1 MCEEE
6 FTVDSMTEIFYEEA
20 LSLINEL
27 YNIIEKYKN
36 CPAYDENY
44 IKKVFRVIHTMKA
57 DSTMML
63 IDDIAVPSRVLES
76 LLVFFRNNKID
87 VEDTERFDKIITTY
101 VKYVSDDVNE
111 FVKGVQLGS
120 GHKDLEDNINNYLED
135 LKKQYSKDIQNE
147 EHTSS
152 SGSLPSGRRQ
162 VYYIPSA
169 SESTA
174 KEKKPDAKKA
184 EKAKETAKE
193 NKEKSK
199 AIDFFNR
206 QPGFSEE
213 VVMVKQR
220 DIDSLN
226 NSIKHY
232 KNFVQSIEE
241 RFAGDRRIEI
251 RHRDLMLLKSIANEI
266 SSAAGLL
273 TESDF
278 VAIARKMEALV
289 DEMSVSLKKPV
300 KLLVRGERTLFNKS
314 AREKI
319 SSALVHII
327 RNAVDHGIE
336 SIEERERLGKAP
348 MGLVRLNF
356 NKKDGHLII
365 TVEDDGA
372 GIDKDAVLKSAK
384 ENNLLKKPEAEYTED
399 EIINLLFA
407 SGVSTT
413 EKPNDYSGRGVGM
426 DVIRHNIASL
436 GGSIKISSN
445 FGYGTKIVMTF

>member
-1 MCEEE
+1 MEEE
-6 FTVDSMTEIFYEEA
+6 FAVDSMTEIFYEEA
-20 LSLINEL
+20 LSLVNEL
-27 YNIIEKYKN
+27 YNTIEKYKD
-36 CPAYDENY
+36 CSVYDENY

-63 IDDIAVPSRVLES
+63 IDAIAVPSKVFEN
-76 LLVFFRNNKID
+76 LLAFFRNNKID
-87 VEDTERFDKIITTY
+87 VEDTERFDKIMTTY

-111 FVKGVQLGS
+111 FAKGTQLGQ
-120 GHKDLEDNINNYLED
+120 GHEDLENDIKNYLED
-135 LKKQYSKDIQNE
+135 LKKEYKKDIKTE
-147 EHTSS
+147 EQTSS
-152 SGSLPSGRRQ
+152 SKTKSSRRQ

-169 SESTA
+169 GESTVE
-174 KEKKPDAKKA
+174 EKKPEIKKPEVKKPEI
-184 EKAKETAKE
+184 EKPKE
-193 NKEKSK
+193 
-199 AIDFFNR
+199 
-206 QPGFSEE
+206 QPKVTEAFSRLGISEE
-213 VVMVKQR
+213 VVLVKQR

-226 NSIKHY
+226 RSIKHY
-232 KNFVQSIEE
+232 NDFVQNIEE

-266 SSAAGLL
+266 SSATELL
-273 TESDF
+273 TEADF

-300 KLLVRGERTLFNKS
+300 KLLVMGEKTLFKKS

-319 SSALVHII
+319 SSALVHMV

-336 SIEERERLGKAP
+336 SVEERERLGKPP
-348 MGLVRLNF
+348 MGLIRLNF
-356 NKKDGHLII
+356 NKKAGHLTI

-384 ENNLLKKPEAEYTED
+384 ENNLLKKPEDEYTED

-436 GGSIKISSN
+436 GGSIKISSD
-445 FGYGTKIVMTF
+445 FGYGTKVVMTF

>member
-1 MCEEE
+1 M
-6 FTVDSMTEIFYEEA
+6 DSMTELFYEEA
-20 LSLINEL
+20 LSLVNEL
-27 YNIIEKYKN
+27 YNIIENYKDSQ
-36 CPAYDENY
+36 AYDENY
-44 IKKVFRVIHTMKA
+44 IKKVFRIIHTMKA

-87 VEDTERFDKIITTY
+87 IKDTERFDKIITTY

-111 FVKGVQLGS
+111 FAKGAKLGS

-135 LKKQYSKDIQNE
+135 LKKEYKDIQNE
-147 EHTSS
+147 EQTSS
-152 SGSLPSGRRQ
+152 VPSGRRQ

-169 SESTA
+169 SESTE
-174 KEKKPDAKKA
+174 KEKKPEVKKI
-184 EKAKETAKE
+184 EKTKETTK
-193 NKEKSK
+193 KLK
-199 AIDFFNR
+199 ATNSFDR
-206 QPGFSEE
+206 QSRISEE

-226 NSIKHY
+226 KSIKHY
-232 KNFVQSIEE
+232 NNFVQSIEE
-241 RFAGDRRIEI
+241 RFAGDRHIEI
-251 RHRDLMLLKSIANEI
+251 RHRDLMLFKSIANEI

-278 VAIARKMEALV
+278 VAIAKKMEALV
-289 DEMSVSLKKPV
+289 DEMSASLKKPV

-336 SIEERERLGKAP
+336 SIEERECLGKAP
-348 MGLVRLNF
+348 MGLIRLNF

-384 ENNLLKKPEAEYTED
+384 ENNLLKKPETEYTED

-426 DVIRHNIASL
+426 DVIRHNIVSL
-436 GGSIKISSN
+436 GGEIKISSN